1 MTDSDP
7 NEPKDQR
14 VPVMMSASE
23 LKEIDDWRRRQDEL
37 PSRSEAVRRLIAL
50 GLATEGDGPGVRLRK
65 APK

>member
-7 NEPKDQR
+7 NEPRDQR

-50 GLATEGDGPGVRLRK
+50 GLAIEGERPGVRLRK
-65 APK
+65 RHD